1 MSWRR
6 DHQGITERTNTGAT
20 PPPTSSSGGPDAR
33 GPQPDRPSG
42 DPGTGAFAA
51 GPHGPPRDPTWADG
65 SFPPW
70 VRYSRH
76 NGWSSGGGPWPR
88 HGHHGRGP
96 GQRARDRG
104 PIRRSRDERLIAGV
118 SGGLARRLGWDPT
131 VVRVVTLM
139 VSLSGFGACVYVLAW
154 LFVPAEGE
162 TQPIFTRSL
171 SDRTGIL
178 LALAFVP
185 AVAIALLVGSAL
197 GASWVSS
204 LALPALVSA
213 AGLVLIWRNADP
225 VEQEFLHRGAAPVQR
240 LFQPSDGSGRAGR
253 LVLRVL
259 VAAGLLVGGLVALQ
273 VRNAFHS
280 AVRPLGGLLLIIAA
294 IVTVFGPWWLR
305 VARELVV
312 ERQARARAEERAELA
327 ARVHDSVLQ
336 TLALIQRRAD
346 QPQQVVQ
353 LARAQERELRSWLFD
368 GERPGSAGDHDASF
382 AAGVHRIQE
391 DVEILHGV
399 AVEVVVV
406 GDCDLDD
413 GLRAMLAAGR
423 EAAVNAA
430 KWSGAPS
437 LALFGE
443 VEEQIVSLFVRDRGI
458 GFDPAVVSDDRKG
471 IAESIRGRMARQG
484 GTVAIRSS
492 PGAGTEVA
500 LSMQREPGRRIRSS
514 AAT

>member
-1 MSWRR
+1 
-6 DHQGITERTNTGAT
+6 
-20 PPPTSSSGGPDAR
+20 
-33 GPQPDRPSG
+33 
-42 DPGTGAFAA
+42 
-51 GPHGPPRDPTWADG
+51 
-65 SFPPW
+65 
-70 VRYSRH
+70 
-76 NGWSSGGGPWPR
+76 
-88 HGHHGRGP
+88 
-96 GQRARDRG
+96 
-104 PIRRSRDERLIAGV
+104 
-118 SGGLARRLGWDPT
+118 
-131 VVRVVTLM
+131 
-139 VSLSGFGACVYVLAW
+139 
-154 LFVPAEGE
+154 
-162 TQPIFTRSL
+162 
-171 SDRTGIL
+171 
-178 LALAFVP
+178 
-185 AVAIALLVGSAL
+185 
-197 GASWVSS
+197 
-204 LALPALVSA
+204 
-213 AGLVLIWRNADP
+213 
-225 VEQEFLHRGAAPVQR
+225 
-240 LFQPSDGSGRAGR
+240 
-253 LVLRVL
+253 VL
-259 VAAGLLVGGLVALQ
+259 VATALLIGGLVALQ

-294 IVTVFGPWWLR
+294 IVTIFGPWWLR
-305 VARELVV
+305 VARVLVV

-443 VEEQIVSLFVRDRGI
+443 VEEQTVSLFVRDRGI
-458 GFDPAVVSDDRKG
+458 GFDPAVVTDDRKG

-484 GTVAIRSS
+484 GTVAIRSG

-500 LSMQREPGRRIRSS
+500 LSMHREPGRRIRSS